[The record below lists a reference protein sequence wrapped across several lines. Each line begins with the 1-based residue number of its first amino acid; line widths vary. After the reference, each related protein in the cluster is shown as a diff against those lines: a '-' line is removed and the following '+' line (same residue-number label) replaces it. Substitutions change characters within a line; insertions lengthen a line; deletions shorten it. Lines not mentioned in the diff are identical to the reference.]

1 MALPIAISF
10 HHFEPT
16 DLIRERL
23 DRLVEELEAFSE
35 SITSGRVVVDGTN
48 RHGHK
53 VVVEIAV
60 ELSIP
65 GGMAV
70 GKRTAEFPSPA
81 GQRSFDK
88 AATEAFKV
96 AVGQVKSH
104 MEKMRGHEV
113 KTSAA
118 DAGVGRIGKLNRTVN
133 NGFIEMASGESLFFS
148 ADVLDGSF
156 DDLSEGDS
164 VLVKIADGEGPY
176 GPQASH
182 VKPTAPMEKVR

>member
-1 MALPIAISF
+1 MALPIEISF

-23 DRLVEELEAFSE
+23 DQMVEDLEAFE
-35 SITSGRVVVDGTN
+35 DSITSGRVIVDGRN

-65 GGMAV
+65 GGKAI

-96 AVGQVKSH
+96 ATAQVKSH

-113 KTSAA
+113 KSSPA

-133 NGFIEMASGESLFFS
+133 NGFIEMATGESLFFS
-148 ADVLDGSF
+148 ADVFDGEF
-156 DDLSEGDS
+156 DDLAEGDA
-164 VLVKIADGEGPY
+164 VLVRVADGEGPY
-176 GPQASH
+176 GPQASQ